1 MLKKSLSKS
10 LNAAIL
16 AAALTLISMVS
27 APVAQAASAQQP
39 IGTYNYWRVF
49 VEGSGA
55 AKYCF
60 ALGEPTS
67 SLPKGAERGKI
78 FMSIA
83 HRPGQGVRNEVA
95 VSVGYAFS
103 SESNPFAKI
112 DGESFSFFTGVRA
125 QNGADDWAWLLNLK
139 DQKRLVAA
147 MKKGSTMV
155 FKGTSARGTLT
166 TDSYSLRGV
175 TAAMKALDAACPA
188 P

>member
-1 MLKKSLSKS
+1 MLKKLLSKS
-10 LNAAIL
+10 LNPSFFV
-16 AAALTLISMVS
+16 AALTLASIVS
-27 APVAQAASAQQP
+27 APLAQAAPSQEP

-67 SLPKGAERGKI
+67 TLPKNAERGKI
-78 FMSIA
+78 FMSVA

-95 VSVGYAFS
+95 VSIGYPFS

-112 DGESFSFFTGVRA
+112 DGQSFDFFTGVRA

-147 MKKGSTMV
+147 MKNGLEMD

-166 TDSYSLRGV
+166 TDRYSLRGF

>member
-1 MLKKSLSKS
+1 MLKKSFSKTLNNAFFAVALS
-10 LNAAIL
+10 L
-16 AAALTLISMVS
+16 AAMVS
-27 APVAQAASAQQP
+27 APVAQAANPQQP
-39 IGTYNYWRVF
+39 IGTYDYWRVF

-55 AKYCF
+55 AQYCF
-60 ALGEPTS
+60 ALGEPVST
-67 SLPKGAERGKI
+67 LPKGAERGKI

-95 VSVGYAFS
+95 VSIGYAFS

-147 MKKGSTMV
+147 MKKGSEMI